1 MLIATKLFFQ
11 SLILVKCTRRY
22 PFSYP
27 NKDCVGNLHFIYLQ
41 KNDLSLLKVYYT
53 TFGLLAISFCY
64 LMINNAYAED
74 FQVTIV
80 NGTANHCSPLPS
92 CYKPFQVNISVG
104 DTVTWINQ
112 DNHTHTA
119 TAGTSNYGPVGIF
132 DSGSILPGHL
142 YSQFFGTV
150 GKYQYFDRTDMWPS
164 GIVIVDKG
172 TRSHPELQWVNGSLI
187 TTRDN
192 TTSSVIVSKQI
203 QNTGDSDA
211 NSILFRLKIRNQT
224 GFLFYDHL
232 TMANVPA
239 NQGVAI
245 SFAWTNPPIGRYQ
258 LNFEANAANTIGDT
272 NAKND
277 LSTDIISISNYTK
290 NQQNFLTENNFTL
303 NKEEKTIPEFGSMSY
318 VVLVASLFLIVTLSS
333 KFILKYRV

>member
-64 LMINNAYAED
+64 LTINNAYAED

-104 DTVTWINQ
+104 DTVTWINK

-119 TAGTSNYGPVGIF
+119 TAAPSNFGTVGIF
-132 DSGSILPGHL
+132 DSGRMLSDHL
-142 YSQFFGTV
+142 YTKSFVTAGN
-150 GKYQYFDRTDMWPS
+150 YQDFDKT
-164 GIVIVDKG
+164 
-172 TRSHPELQWVNGSLI
+172 EL
-187 TTRDN
+187 T
-192 TTSSVIVSKQI
+192 
-203 QNTGDSDA
+203 
-211 NSILFRLKIRNQT
+211 
-224 GFLFYDHL
+224 
-232 TMANVPA
+232 
-239 NQGVAI
+239 
-245 SFAWTNPPIGRYQ
+245 
-258 LNFEANAANTIGDT
+258 
-272 NAKND
+272 
-277 LSTDIISISNYTK
+277 
-290 NQQNFLTENNFTL
+290 
-303 NKEEKTIPEFGSMSY
+303 
-318 VVLVASLFLIVTLSS
+318 
-333 KFILKYRV
+333 

>member
-1 MLIATKLFFQ
+1 
-11 SLILVKCTRRY
+11 
-22 PFSYP
+22 
-27 NKDCVGNLHFIYLQ
+27 
-41 KNDLSLLKVYYT
+41 
-53 TFGLLAISFCY
+53 
-64 LMINNAYAED
+64 MINDAYAED
-74 FQVTIV
+74 FKVTIV

-92 CYKPFQVNISVG
+92 CYEPFQVNISVG

-132 DSGSILPGHL
+132 DSGPVLPGHL
-142 YSQFFGTV
+142 YTQFFGTV

-203 QNTGDSDA
+203 QNKGDSDA

-232 TMANVPA
+232 TKANVPA

-245 SFAWTNPPIGRYQ
+245 SFAWTSPPIGKYQ

-277 LSTDIISISNYTK
+277 VSTDIISIANYSK
-290 NQQNFLTENNFTL
+290 NQQNFLTNSNFTL
-303 NKEEKTIPEFGSMSY
+303 NKEEKAIPEFGSVSY
-318 VVLVASLFLIVTLSS
+318 LVLTISLFSIVMLSS
-333 KFILKYRV
+333 KFITRYRI

>member
-1 MLIATKLFFQ
+1 
-11 SLILVKCTRRY
+11 
-22 PFSYP
+22 
-27 NKDCVGNLHFIYLQ
+27 
-41 KNDLSLLKVYYT
+41 
-53 TFGLLAISFCY
+53 
-64 LMINNAYAED
+64 MINDAYAED
-74 FQVTIV
+74 FKVTIV

-92 CYKPFQVNISVG
+92 CYEPFQVNISVG

-132 DSGSILPGHL
+132 DSGPVLPGHL
-142 YSQFFGTV
+142 YTQFFGTV

-203 QNTGDSDA
+203 QNKGDSDA

-232 TMANVPA
+232 TKADVPK
-239 NQGVAI
+239 NQEVAI
-245 SFAWTNPPIGRYQ
+245 SFAWTNPPIGQYQ
-258 LNFEANAANTIGDT
+258 LNFEANAANTVGDT
-272 NAKND
+272 NAQND
-277 LSTDIISISNYTK
+277 VSSDIISISNENK
-290 NQQNFLTENNFTL
+290 NKENFLTQSNFTL
-303 NKEEKTIPEFGSMSY
+303 NNNKTSIPEFGSISPI
-318 VVLVASLFLIVTLSS
+318 VLVISVISILILSAGSIFRTRLFS
-333 KFILKYRV
+333 

>member
-1 MLIATKLFFQ
+1 MKASYITIGLIAI
-11 SLILVKCTRRY
+11 SCYYLI
-22 PFSYP
+22 
-27 NKDCVGNLHFIYLQ
+27 I
-41 KNDLSLLKVYYT
+41 ND
-53 TFGLLAISFCY
+53 
-64 LMINNAYAED
+64 AYAED
-74 FQVTIV
+74 FKVTIV

-92 CYKPFQVNISVG
+92 CYEPFQVNISVG

-132 DSGSILPGHL
+132 DSGPVLPGHL
-142 YSQFFGTV
+142 YTQFFGTV

-172 TRSHPELQWVNGSLI
+172 TRSHPELQWVNGSLTI
-187 TTRDN
+187 TRDN
-192 TTSSVIVSKQI
+192 ASSSTIVSKQI
-203 QNTGDSDA
+203 QNKGDSDA

-232 TMANVPA
+232 TKANVPA
-239 NQGVAI
+239 NQGVSI
-245 SFAWTNPPIGRYQ
+245 SFAWTSPPIGKYQ

-277 LSTDIISISNYTK
+277 VSTDIISIANYSK
-290 NQQNFLTENNFTL
+290 NQQNFLTTSNFTL
-303 NKEEKTIPEFGSMSY
+303 NKEEKAIPEFGSVSY
-318 VVLVASLFLIVTLSS
+318 LVLTISLFSIVMLSS
-333 KFILKYRV
+333 KFITRYRI